1 MKSRTV
7 FLNVTVKSNRFEI
20 KLCVTTEPVLSV
32 ASCIISYGLQTVAF
46 WGIDLI
52 DAVLLRGSIA
62 NDPDRRRS

>member
-1 MKSRTV
+1 M
-7 FLNVTVKSNRFEI
+7 
-20 KLCVTTEPVLSV
+20 SV

-62 NDPDRRRS
+62 NDPDRRRSRMNGLFVGADGT